1 LPLLIDI
8 VNPIYTKYD
17 PGHVYE
23 DAIADAGAGRCHVH
37 ASLLMR
43 GWGFFGGAGGQARRQ
58 HPLLVKARLLAA
70 LSRKG
75 MVRRSVSD
83 RLA

>member
-43 GWGFFGGAGGQARRQ
+43 GWGFFGGRWWTSPAAASATCEGPSPRR
-58 HPLLVKARLLAA
+58 A
-70 LSRKG
+70 LSQG
-75 MVRRSVSD
+75 D
-83 RLA
+83 GA